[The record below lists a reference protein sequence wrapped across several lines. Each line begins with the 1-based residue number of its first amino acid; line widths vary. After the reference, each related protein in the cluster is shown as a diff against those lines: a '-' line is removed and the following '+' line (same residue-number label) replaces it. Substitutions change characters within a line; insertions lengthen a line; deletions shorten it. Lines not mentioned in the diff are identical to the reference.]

1 MTKKNTWNQY
11 TIKNVNKSLVLETI
25 LNQSPISRADIA
37 NETKLN
43 KGTVSS
49 QVTELLGE
57 GLIYEKGPGVS
68 KGGRRPVMLLFNE
81 KAGYSIGVD
90 IGVNYILG
98 IRTDL
103 VGNICEEV
111 TTYFNDLSFEHI
123 REKLFQVIDQLIQ
136 SAPHS
141 EYGIVGIGIGVPG
154 AVNKEGKILLAPNLG
169 WENIDI
175 KGMIHQRYECPVIV
189 ENEANAGVYGEK
201 TFGSGR
207 WEEDIIYV
215 SVGVGI
221 GVGLILNG
229 ELYRG
234 TDGFSGELGH
244 MTVEGRG
251 HRCRCGN
258 QGCWELYASEQA
270 LSSTF
275 HLSWKDYVDPLTNM
289 IEKAEKGDKKA
300 IETFDSIGT
309 YLGIGLTNIINS
321 FNPERVIIGNRITA
335 AQRWI
340 EQPMMEKTKHNA
352 LWFQQDSLKIHFSEF
367 NSHSSALGMAAFT
380 FENFLK
386 VNIHEYTSLV

>member
-1 MTKKNTWNQY
+1 MNKKNTWNQY

-25 LNQSPISRADIA
+25 LNKSPISRADIA
-37 NETKLN
+37 NETNLN

-57 GLIYEKGPGVS
+57 GLIHEKGPGES

-81 KAGYSIGVD
+81 KAGYSIGID

-103 VGNICEEV
+103 VGNICEESK
-111 TTYFNDLSFEHI
+111 TYFHDLSFDHI
-123 REKLFQVIDQLIQ
+123 KEKLFNVIDQLIQ
-136 SAPHS
+136 SAPPS

-169 WENIDI
+169 WENVDI
-175 KGMIHQRYECPVIV
+175 KEMIHHRYACPVII

-201 TFGSGR
+201 NFGPGR
-207 WEEDIIYV
+207 WEEDIVYV

-221 GVGLILNG
+221 GVGLFLNG

-234 TDGFSGELGH
+234 ADGFSGELGH
-244 MTVEGRG
+244 MTVEGTG
-251 HRCRCGN
+251 YRCRCGN

-270 LSSTF
+270 LGSSS
-275 HLSWKDYVDPLTNM
+275 HVNGKKNLEDPLTHM
-289 IEKAEKGDKKA
+289 IEKAEKGDQDA
-300 IETFDSIGT
+300 VDTFHSIGT

-321 FNPERVIIGNRITA
+321 FNPKRVIIGNRITA
-335 AQRWI
+335 AQSWI
-340 EQPMMEKTKHNA
+340 EQPMMEKTNQNA
-352 LWFQQDSLKIHFSEF
+352 LWFHQESLKIHFSEF
-367 NSHSSALGMAAFT
+367 HSHSSALGMAAFT
-380 FENFLK
+380 FEKFLK
-386 VNIHEYTSLV
+386 VNIHEHMMV